1 MVTYSPFESYFQDPL
16 DSFTNRESILEEFT
30 LWLAVPEGGNYLLA
44 VKGNSGAGKTFLIN
58 YLSQRLCLSLTP
70 HWCMGHLAFTQGSDP
85 TFSTILTA
93 LESALA
99 GCTPSQPFQQYCT
112 KRDKCISSFDEYR
125 NAIFINVEMRADNA
139 ATLCGN
145 MTRIQVDAQLH
156 ERELHLRSELSSA
169 LVELASSREHPL
181 CLFIDSYERL
191 SEASPDLIA
200 WLLRDLLPRIARA
213 GTQPLR
219 IITCGWEW
227 PGAST
232 VEPLQVRQLSL
243 EDFNKG
249 HVQQYLEKRGVLT
262 PSQKQNEELIDAFYY
277 LSGGHPLALALAVT
291 YFFQLP
297 EQDRSAV
304 SLLQNHRAL
313 IDDKARIEFLD
324 ERLLERL
331 SEPHRTLLERGPL
344 LRTFDSAAL
353 RILLS
358 IELEGTSIAEP
369 LDDRTYERFLH
380 YPFIEP
386 GRDNF
391 LAQPS
396 FHDLVRRVRL
406 EALRR
411 HHPETKQR
419 LHRTMADY
427 YKQIVEAERAQK
439 KPARAPQSKTVRAK
453 GLFSRVGQWFQQ
465 VNTKTTLG
473 EHAFTDGF
481 TEIPEREFTAQLEYL
496 YHAFQVE
503 ELQTGAFEEW
513 VVLTEQALN
522 RGHIKQAGLL
532 LKIVQQLALEGES
545 LGGGMRDVYPY
556 YIFWNSRLLT
566 QILRWDDARA
576 TLEEA
581 AKVFEKVGNLAYSC
595 TCFSNIGVIHAS
607 QGKVA
612 EALSYFERALKL
624 AEQMGN
630 PAMIATALSNIGFI
644 HSHHG
649 KLVEALRCHERALM
663 LLRQVSGSD
672 GIANA
677 LNNIGTIYRQQGKT
691 AEALRCF
698 EEGLKLRE
706 QVGNPADIAHSLNE
720 IGFIF
725 DRQGKVAE
733 ALRCYE
739 RALML
744 QRQVSDPAGIA
755 SSLNNIGT
763 IYGKQGKTAE
773 ALSCFEEALKLFEQV
788 GDPAKT
794 SYALNN
800 IGRVYHRRGKL
811 AEALHYFEEALKL
824 REQVGDPAG
833 IASSLDDIGTIYGKQ
848 GKTAEALSCFEE
860 ALKLRE
866 QVGDPVEIAASLH
879 SIGDFYEQQER
890 WAQAI
895 AYSIKSLGLYEQM
908 GKGFEL
914 EVLVELLT
922 LSNCYLR
929 LGERGKS
936 LSYFGR
942 ARQLRWVLGEPS
954 QRLE

>member
-125 NAIFINVEMRADNA
+125 NAIFINVEMRADNS
-139 ATLCGN
+139 ATLSGN

-297 EQDRSAV
+297 EQERSAV

-465 VNTKTTLG
+465 VNTK
-473 EHAFTDGF
+473 
-481 TEIPEREFTAQLEYL
+481 
-496 YHAFQVE
+496 
-503 ELQTGAFEEW
+503 
-513 VVLTEQALN
+513 
-522 RGHIKQAGLL
+522 
-532 LKIVQQLALEGES
+532 
-545 LGGGMRDVYPY
+545 GGMRDVYPY